1 MQLDYISEFP
11 FDVEWAGDA
20 FPFAMFWSNLG
31 HFFQQESHPQLFPG
45 NLAAENHS
53 RVQYIRDW
61 YKDFLNS
68 IRGSFSRGCDS
79 FRVTPGCLTC
89 FLCRLHVFWS
99 MCDQCVWF
107 CAANRW
113 RLAGTADS
121 FCRHFGP
128 TRFPHGMPLA
138 HVGRRRVTGKR
149 AELLSKLQSVS
160 RPVCR
165 LAWKWRQFLNVFN
178 SSVYVHGSRSC
189 VRMCMPLITFRLSS
203 FHVAVPWKPGH
214 FKKAFG
220 FWLLRFL
227 ASGLYLL
234 HFGAKISD
242 LGAICC
248 SLEPICMPIWLLA
261 FGFGFTWLLAFV
273 FFVFCCFFWHWFHLA
288 FGFWP
293 HFCWMYV

>member
-31 HFFQQESHPQLFPG
+31 HFYNRNHIRSYFQEILLQRTIPDF
-45 NLAAENHS
+45 N
-53 RVQYIRDW
+53 IRDW

-99 MCDQCVWF
+99 MCDQRVWF

-113 RLAGTADS
+113 RLTGTADS
-121 FCRHFGP
+121 FYRHFGP

-165 LAWKWRQFLNVFN
+165 LAWQWRQFLIQV
-178 SSVYVHGSRSC
+178 S
-189 VRMCMPLITFRLSS
+189 MCTDRAHAWECACP
-203 FHVAVPWKPGH
+203 
-214 FKKAFG
+214 
-220 FWLLRFL
+220 
-227 ASGLYLL
+227 
-234 HFGAKISD
+234 
-242 LGAICC
+242 
-248 SLEPICMPIWLLA
+248 
-261 FGFGFTWLLAFV
+261 
-273 FFVFCCFFWHWFHLA
+273 
-288 FGFWP
+288 
-293 HFCWMYV
+293 